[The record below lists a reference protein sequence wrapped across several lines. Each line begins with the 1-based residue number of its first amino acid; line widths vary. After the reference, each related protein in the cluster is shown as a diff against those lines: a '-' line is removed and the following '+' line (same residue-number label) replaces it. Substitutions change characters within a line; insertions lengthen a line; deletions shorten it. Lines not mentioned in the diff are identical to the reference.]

1 MMEKLEGHKRYLFIS
16 ATIIALGITFTTI
29 LKDTVGAIGIVFIAT
44 GGLLFIIGMRK
55 KQKEMKRKTN
65 NERTTKNIVHLADSA
80 KIEDDSN
87 KETK

>member
-29 LKDTVGAIGIVFIAT
+29 LKDTVGAIGIVFIAI

-55 KQKEMKRKTN
+55 KQEEDKK
-65 NERTTKNIVHLADSA
+65 KN
-80 KIEDDSN
+80 K
-87 KETK
+87 